1 MFFITDIRT
10 SVFNLFS
17 LGFLVYSTRGACFFW
32 RAWPMLGWSRERVNA
47 VVLGKLWRNIPR
59 LMAPW
64 ALPSSVIASEF
75 LFINCTFSQLLVL
88 QLLLENMAMSSK
100 AHLSTNILKRNA
112 NGAEGG
118 AWQGNLYSFQPYNLS
133 QGHAEEAHPSSVR
146 SLRVAPAQATAPVGE
161 SCEWVIGSWDLV
173 ITFFH

>member
-32 RAWPMLGWSRERVNA
+32 RAWPMLVWSLECVNA
-47 VVLGKLWRNIPR
+47 MVLGKLWKNIPC

-64 ALPSSVIASEF
+64 ALPISVIASEF
-75 LFINCTFSQLLVL
+75 LVINCTFSQLLVL
-88 QLLLENMAMSSK
+88 QLLLENMAMSSE
-100 AHLSTNILKRNA
+100 AHLSTKILKRNT
-112 NGAEGG
+112 NWAEGG
-118 AWQGNLYSFQPYNLS
+118 AGQGNLYSSQPYNLS
-133 QGHAEEAHPSSVR
+133 QGHSEEAHPSSIR
-146 SLRVAPAQATAPVGE
+146 SFRVAPAQATAPVGE

-173 ITFFH
+173 VNFFH